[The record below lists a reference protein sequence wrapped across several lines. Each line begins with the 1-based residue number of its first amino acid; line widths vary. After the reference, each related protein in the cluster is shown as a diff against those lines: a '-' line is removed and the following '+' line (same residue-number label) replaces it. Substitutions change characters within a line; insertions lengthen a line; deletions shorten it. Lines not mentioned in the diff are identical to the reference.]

1 MLEHSLVEW
10 IFLFYFYCFFGWCF
24 ESTYVSL
31 KEHKFINRG
40 FMRGPFL
47 PLYGSGAI
55 MMMLVIV
62 PCKENPILIYLAGCL
77 GATVLELITGIAME
91 ALFKVR
97 YWDYSYKK
105 IHYKGYICLSS
116 TIAWGGLTLLM
127 NYCLQPF
134 VSKWIEKIPGQVIDY
149 MTLFITFWVCVD
161 FALSFKAAMDLRN
174 LLVKMEHA
182 RKELAYLQRRL
193 DERAEEWKEG
203 LKENIRDNI
212 ESRKEDLLEKK
223 DALMNSMEQRMERV
237 KYNLSKILQA
247 NPTMTSK
254 RFEESMN
261 RLKER
266 ILRYRDKDD
275 ETELK

>member
-1 MLEHSLVEW
+1 MLEHSSVEW
-10 IFLFYFYCFFGWCF
+10 LFLFYFYCFFGWCF

-31 KEHKFINRG
+31 KEHKYINRG

-62 PCKENPILIYLAGCL
+62 LCKGNPILIYLAGCF
-77 GATVLELITGIAME
+77 GATMLELVTGIVME

-116 TIAWGGLTLLM
+116 TIAWGGLTLFM

-134 VSKWIEKIPGQVIDY
+134 VERILEKIPEQTIDY

-174 LLVKMEHA
+174 LLVKMENA
-182 RKELAYLQRRL
+182 RKELARLQRRM
-193 DERAEEWKEG
+193 DERAEEWKED
-203 LKENIRDNI
+203 LKENIKDNI
-212 ESRKEDLLEKK
+212 ESHKEELLQRK
-223 DALMNSMEQRMERV
+223 DALMESMEQRLGRV

-266 ILRYRDKDD
+266 ILKYRDKDD
-275 ETELK
+275 EPDSK